1 MKQLLTI
8 FALLLLCMAGYA
20 AETYV
25 VNSPNLNMRVAP
37 NGTAEKM
44 GSLTKGDVIQVDTII
59 NGWASFGT
67 SWSSLHLND
76 GWATC

>member
-25 VNSPNLNMRVAP
+25 VNSPNLNMRVILLI
-37 NGTAEKM
+37 M
-44 GSLTKGDVIQVDTII
+44 LI
-59 NGWASFGT
+59 N
-67 SWSSLHLND
+67 LLEVLI
-76 GWATC
+76 